1 MAVQEGDLPT
11 LRLVWSKPAAAAPA
25 RRWPKV
31 NLAHAVERHL
41 AGGDG
46 LTDEQFIV
54 LHATGRF
61 PLVVVPLPPGR

>member
-1 MAVQEGDLPT
+1 MSFEPGRRPP
-11 LRLVWSKPAAAAPA
+11 LRLVWSRPQSAP
-25 RRWPKV
+25 RWPKV

-41 AGGDG
+41 AGTDG

-61 PLVVVPLPPGR
+61 PLVAVPLPPRR